1 VESLKLTV
9 EIDSIGEGSAMIRNW
24 TRNRRGAALCALLAI
39 LLLVL
44 WGGVALAQGDAAT
57 DAAPKRTMLDNLKA
71 AGWVGLVI
79 IAVSIAGLSLVITF
93 AMQLR
98 RNVMVPPDL
107 LAHLEGL
114 FEEEDYDAA
123 LEVAESQ
130 PCFLSTVIAAGLPKI
145 DRSYA
150 DITAAMEEA
159 GDKEAGR
166 IHQRVGYLS
175 LIAANATML
184 GLFGTVTGMVTA
196 FNVIATSKTSP
207 KPSALAGGIQEAL
220 MTTVLG
226 LMVAIPT
233 SVAYVIFRNRVNNV
247 IEEVSSIATEL
258 MERFDVPPTK

>member
-1 VESLKLTV
+1 
-9 EIDSIGEGSAMIRNW
+9 MIPNW
-24 TRNRRGAALCALLAI
+24 TRTRRGAALCALFAF
-39 LLLVL
+39 LLVL
-44 WGGVALAQGDAAT
+44 VWGGVALAQGDASAPDT
-57 DAAPKRTMLDNLKA
+57 AAKRTLLDNLKA
-71 AGWVGLVI
+71 AGWVGVVI

-98 RNVMVPPDL
+98 HNVMVPPDL

-145 DRSYA
+145 DRAYP
-150 DITAAMEEA
+150 DIVAAMEEA
-159 GDKEAGR
+159 GDREAGR

-184 GLFGTVTGMVTA
+184 GLFGTVTGMVGA

-207 KPSALAGGIQEAL
+207 KPAELAGGIQEAL

-226 LMVAIPT
+226 LMVAIPM
-233 SVAYVIFRNRVNNV
+233 SVAFVIFRNRVNNV

-258 MERFDVPPTK
+258 MERFDVPETKH

>member
-1 VESLKLTV
+1 
-9 EIDSIGEGSAMIRNW
+9 MIRNW
-24 TRNRRGAALCALLAI
+24 TRHGRGVALCALFAI

-44 WGGVALAQGDAAT
+44 WGGFALAQGDAA
-57 DAAPKRTMLDNLKA
+57 ASEGPRQRTMLDNLRA
-71 AGWVGLVI
+71 AGWVGMVI

-145 DRSYA
+145 DRPYP
-150 DITAAMEEA
+150 DIVAAMEEA
-159 GDKEAGR
+159 GDREANR
-166 IHQRVGYLS
+166 IQQRVGYLS
-175 LIAANATML
+175 LISANATML
-184 GLFGTVTGMVTA
+184 GLFGTVTGMVGA
-196 FNVIATSKTSP
+196 FNVIASSKTSP
-207 KPSALAGGIQEAL
+207 KPAELADGIQQAL

-226 LMVAIPT
+226 LMVAIPM

-247 IEEVSSIATEL
+247 IEEVSSIATEM
-258 MERFDVPPTK
+258 MERFDSVGGK